1 VSVAV
6 RRALLV
12 VAVALATATPLIAQN
27 PPSSPPVQSGTPAER
42 LRAQKEE
49 LDRIRNERNDL
60 QRRMRELQTS
70 AHNYAEE
77 RNNLE
82 RQADATARAVRSL
95 EQQLISMGEEEHD
108 VTSDLVRTQDEL
120 VSKRATLHH
129 RVREIYK
136 RGALYSVEALLSA
149 QSFGELVARYKYLHL
164 VAQRDRTLML
174 RVETLGMLIGRQRET
189 LVRLRGDVE
198 SSRQE
203 KEDEEKR
210 LRGLEEA
217 RARSLA
223 QAQAQQKKVEQ
234 RLQQLARDEAR
245 LNGIIAALETERKR
259 AEARAGGAGPT
270 TSTIKTSDLGK
281 LDWPVDGDIIYRFG
295 RFVNTTG
302 STLRWNGIGIA
313 APEGTSVRAVSAGT
327 VVEVLP
333 SFGTYGP
340 TIIVNHGGT
349 DYSVYGSMAK
359 ISVAKGQKITKG
371 QIIGTVGRADPE
383 LQAHLHFEIR
393 PNQRAVDPLEWLR
406 ARR

>member
-1 VSVAV
+1 MSVAV

>member
-1 VSVAV
+1 M

>member
-1 VSVAV
+1 MSA
-6 RRALLV
+6 RATLRWCTL
-12 VAVALATATPLIAQN
+12 ALALAMAAPLAAQN
-27 PPSSPPVQSGTPAER
+27 PPVSPPVQAGTPAER

-217 RARSLA
+217 RSRSLA

-259 AEARAGGAGPT
+259 AEARAGSTGPT

-359 ISVAKGQKITKG
+359 ISVAKGQRITKG